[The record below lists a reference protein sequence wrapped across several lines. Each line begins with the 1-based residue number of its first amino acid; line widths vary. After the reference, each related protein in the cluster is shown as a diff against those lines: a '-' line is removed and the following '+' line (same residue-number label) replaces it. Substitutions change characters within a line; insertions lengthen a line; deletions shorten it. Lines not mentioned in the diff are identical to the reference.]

1 MVERIRETGHTSAAP
16 AATASTAII
25 LYMRYGR
32 MRLTMS
38 ELAAELGIKEGSL
51 RNLISD
57 DKCAVATYT
66 EGRNRYADVRA
77 VGEYLDQRYRE
88 ASLISDR

>member
-1 MVERIRETGHTSAAP
+1 MSNKTTTP
-16 AATASTAII
+16 PPASTAII

-32 MRLTMS
+32 MRLTIG
-38 ELAAELGIKEGSL
+38 ELATELGIKEGSL

-57 DKCAVATYT
+57 EKCAVATYT

-88 ASLISDR
+88 ASQLNGR

>member
-1 MVERIRETGHTSAAP
+1 MTEKQATPP
-16 AATASTAII
+16 AASTAII

-32 MRLTMS
+32 MRLTMT
-38 ELAAELGIKEGSL
+38 ELATELGIKEGSL

-57 DKCAVATYT
+57 EKCAVATYT

-88 ASLISDR
+88 AALLSDR

>member
-1 MVERIRETGHTSAAP
+1 MSTKTTAP
-16 AATASTAII
+16 PTASTAII

-38 ELAAELGIKEGSL
+38 ELATELGLKEGSL

-57 DKCAVATYT
+57 EKCAVPTYT

-77 VGEYLDQRYRE
+77 VGDYLDLRYRE
-88 ASLISDR
+88 ASFAVAN

>member
-1 MVERIRETGHTSAAP
+1 MANDMYETRQTP
-16 AATASTAII
+16 PASTAII

-38 ELAAELGIKEGSL
+38 ELATELGIKEGSL

-57 DKCAVATYT
+57 EKCAVATYT

-88 ASLISDR
+88 ASQLNGR

>member
-1 MVERIRETGHTSAAP
+1 MSDKTSTP
-16 AATASTAII
+16 PTASTAII

-32 MRLTMS
+32 MRLTMG
-38 ELAAELGIKEGSL
+38 ELATELGIKEGSL

-57 DKCAVATYT
+57 DKCAVPTYT

-88 ASLISDR
+88 AALTAAV

>member
-1 MVERIRETGHTSAAP
+1 MRKLDIAVAA
-16 AATASTAII
+16 AALRPTAATAII

-32 MRLTMS
+32 MRLTME
-38 ELAAELGIKEGSL
+38 ELATELGIKEGSL

-57 DKCAVATYT
+57 NKCAVATYT
-66 EGRNRYADVRA
+66 EGRNRYADVRT

-88 ASLISDR
+88 ASKAMAS

>member
-1 MVERIRETGHTSAAP
+1 MTEKQIAP
-16 AATASTAII
+16 PAASTAII
-25 LYMRYGR
+25 LYLRYGR

-38 ELAAELGIKEGSL
+38 ELATELGIKEGSL

-57 DKCAVATYT
+57 DKCAVPTYT

-88 ASLISDR
+88 ASLICDR